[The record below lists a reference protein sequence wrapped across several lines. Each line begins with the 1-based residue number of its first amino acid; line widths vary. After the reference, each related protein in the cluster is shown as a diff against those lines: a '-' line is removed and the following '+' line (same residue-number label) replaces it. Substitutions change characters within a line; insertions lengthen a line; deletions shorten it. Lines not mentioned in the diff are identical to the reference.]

1 VSQSA
6 NLKQDFKAASKHNET
21 NAERTDE
28 KNGLVLVI
36 AKDCGDDGAG
46 LENECEVT
54 GPSAVYF
61 LELECRASSRESG
74 MGGMREGRQQN
85 YFTNLP
91 HCAASQRHYEK
102 ILVTEKINFLVC
114 SNERHTAGCR
124 RDRPERK
131 D

>member
-1 VSQSA
+1 MSQSA

-21 NAERTDE
+21 NAERTDG
-28 KNGLVLVI
+28 KNGLVLAI

-54 GPSAVYF
+54 GSSAVYF

-91 HCAASQRHYEK
+91 HRGRLNGITKKFWS
-102 ILVTEKINFLVC
+102 
-114 SNERHTAGCR
+114 
-124 RDRPERK
+124 PRK
-131 D
+131 